1 MATTKQKITLGSILK
16 RRRQQ
21 LGMTQAEVAKRVGC
35 RPNYI
40 GYLET
45 GARRPSAA
53 LVTRLAKA
61 LDLSAQEL
69 FLLSNP
75 IIRTV
80 MEPDGAKTRESV
92 WERFKSNRRLHTR
105 HGVTQGE
112 LQALGAVAKL
122 GAVGS
127 ERDFL
132 FVLQTIRQALADA

>member
-1 MATTKQKITLGSILK
+1 MANKAQKVTLGSVLK

-21 LGMTQAEVAKRVGC
+21 LGMTQADVAKRVNC

-40 GYLET
+40 GYLEA
-45 GARRPSAA
+45 GARRPSPS

-75 IIRTV
+75 IIRSV
-80 MEPDGAKTRESV
+80 MEPEAPTRESV
-92 WERFKSNRRLHTR
+92 WQRFKDNKRLHTR
-105 HGVTQGE
+105 HGITQAE
-112 LQALGAVAKL
+112 LGSLAAVAKL
-122 GAVGS
+122 GPVGS

-132 FVLQTIRQALADA
+132 FVLQAIRQALADG